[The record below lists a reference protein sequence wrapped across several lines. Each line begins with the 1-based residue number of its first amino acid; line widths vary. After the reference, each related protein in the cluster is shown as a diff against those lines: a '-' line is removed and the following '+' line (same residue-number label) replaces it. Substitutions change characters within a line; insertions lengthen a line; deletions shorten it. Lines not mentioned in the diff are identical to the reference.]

1 MPRSP
6 SSSSPPSPSSPPPL
20 SLLISPPPSA
30 HSSPFFVI
38 HHLSILPPDLR
49 PVPIFAHLEIPF
61 RVLLACHRNSCLSL
75 ACLLACG
82 LHALARSLACS
93 LARLLVRSL
102 ALARSLAR
110 SLSPSVPPS
119 LPPSLP
125 KSSPSSLQSL
135 PLFLLLLRIL
145 MCVIRHL
152 PRDLS
157 LSLSI
162 SFVVDLPLWRSR
174 FHFQTFLWSICQS
187 LFFSP
192 PPQFSGLYDLL
203 TCPTGYLKPASA
215 ATVLGSCSSA
225 GEPCPDGLTCLCR
238 PCVPNT
244 GVNIFPNGSV
254 CPAQASHCRL
264 ARFHSDCNK
273 LVSDCFLNFYHPE
286 CASRNQL

>member
-145 MCVIRHL
+145 MCVNGTYLVTSRSRSPFRL
-152 PRDLS
+152 
-157 LSLSI
+157 LSI
-162 SFVVDLPLWRSR
+162 CLFGVLAFIFKRFYGLFANPFSSPLLHSFRGSM
-174 FHFQTFLWSICQS
+174 ICSHAPPAISSQ
-187 LFFSP
+187 P
-192 PPQFSGLYDLL
+192 PPRRFWEAVLQPASLAPTALRACADRAFPTQES
-203 TCPTGYLKPASA
+203 TSSPTGQSA
-215 ATVLGSCSSA
+215 LHRHPTAALRAFTAIAT
-225 GEPCPDGLTCLCR
+225 
-238 PCVPNT
+238 NW
-244 GVNIFPNGSV
+244 
-254 CPAQASHCRL
+254 
-264 ARFHSDCNK
+264 
-273 LVSDCFLNFYHPE
+273 FLIVF
-286 CASRNQL
+286 